1 MVRCFRQKFSGEQ
14 VHLRTPSERCEVGT
28 CSLALPPSRT
38 QSNLL
43 SSLSHPRS
51 ETQAL
56 LLFSLEYHKTFWEAC
71 DVCLSSDRW
80 EGTCGNRFRT
90 KILVSPKGRT
100 VHPPQTQRGT
110 HSFKGVLIPALS
122 QAGLNW
128 RLWFPGFL
136 CLWLWIKPLFWTWG
150 IFPIK
155 LLSKLI
161 KRETAGL
168 DKNMWT
174 SFAYHIE
181 YPRV

>member
-1 MVRCFRQKFSGEQ
+1 MKSGRVRWHCHQAGHRAICWAPWAT
-14 VHLRTPSERCEVGT
+14 HEV
-28 CSLALPPSRT
+28 R
-38 QSNLL
+38 
-43 SSLSHPRS
+43 HKPRNK
-51 ETQAL
+51 
-56 LLFSLEYHKTFWEAC
+56 LLFSLEYSKAFWEAC
-71 DVCLSSDRW
+71 DVCVSLDRW
-80 EGTCGNRFRT
+80 EGTCGKRFRT

-128 RLWFPGFL
+128 GLWFPGYPEGWVL
-136 CLWLWIKPLFWTWG
+136 CLWLWIKPLSWTWG

-155 LLSKLI
+155 VLSKLI

-174 SFAYHIE
+174 SFAYHNE
-181 YPRV
+181 YLSV

>member
-1 MVRCFRQKFSGEQ
+1 MGSPLHSLCLFYRPCYKGVGVINNICYNIFKITSRSVVRCFRQKFSGEQ
-14 VHLRTPSERCEVGT
+14 VHLRTPSERCEVGM

-100 VHPPQTQRGT
+100 VHPPQTQRRT

-136 CLWLWIKPLFWTWG
+136 CLWL
-150 IFPIK
+150 
-155 LLSKLI
+155 
-161 KRETAGL
+161 
-168 DKNMWT
+168 
-174 SFAYHIE
+174 
-181 YPRV
+181 